1 MVILQ
6 PECESDGDDGCDDEL
21 TVEDQIEILSPYMCE
36 QCQLRLVYGEFC
48 YGCLPLLIEEIE
60 EESGECVIC
69 HKDC

>member
-36 QCQLRLVYGEFC
+36 QCQLRLVYGEF
-48 YGCLPLLIEEIE
+48 
-60 EESGECVIC
+60 
-69 HKDC
+69 